1 MKDLIP
7 RVEILNQHLY
17 NDPMIK
23 MPCQKA
29 CKIKR
34 GEDQELPHE
43 ISTAEWNGFC
53 DEVDEALKP
62 VDQAKRVA
70 RRSLIPSFV
79 LVLIIASL
87 TIGSML
93 LSYDFKYRPYVVY
106 AVLGILGKQYIF
118 NHFIHYTQSILT
130 IKDPLFSSTST
141 DCVL

>member
-1 MKDLIP
+1 MRDLIP

-43 ISTAEWNGFC
+43 ISTTKWNNFC

-70 RRSLIPSFV
+70 RRSLLPSFI

-93 LSYDFKYRPYVVY
+93 LSYDFRYRPYVAY
-106 AVLGILGKQYIF
+106 AVLGMLGKQYAF
-118 NHFIHYTQSILT
+118 NHYFQYFHTDFNNQG
-130 IKDPLFSSTST
+130 SSF
-141 DCVL
+141 